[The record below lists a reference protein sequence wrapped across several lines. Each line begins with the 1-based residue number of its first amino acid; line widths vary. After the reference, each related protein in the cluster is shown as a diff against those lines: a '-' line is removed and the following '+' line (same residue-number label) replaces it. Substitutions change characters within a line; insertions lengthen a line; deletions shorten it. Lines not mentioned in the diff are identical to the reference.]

1 MKIFALVK
9 IAKVKETDLDR
20 LQPLRQY
27 EMLELIMK
35 SVLVDAT
42 QKTKVYIMIVTRQIW
57 YMRMAKARRFHI
69 QYMKIQIQFQLHF

>member
-42 QKTKVYIMIVTRQIW
+42 QKTKVYIMIVTRQI
-57 YMRMAKARRFHI
+57 
-69 QYMKIQIQFQLHF
+69 